1 MIRFSW
7 AAVSDTGVK
16 RPVNEDSYCARPD
29 LGLFLVA
36 DGMGGHAAGEIA
48 SRLAAET
55 VERVVVETAG
65 GSSASQPGADG
76 VRQSD
81 ADRLRGGLVEAS
93 RRIAEAMEG
102 DATLRGMA
110 TTTSALLVAHDGPA
124 VVAHVGDSRIYLL
137 RDGSL
142 SQVTRDHSWVE
153 EQVRAG
159 LLDRRAALAH
169 PWRNIVTRAL
179 SGAEHPDIDVTTV
192 ALQTGDWIVLCSDGL
207 SAVVREDQI
216 ESAIREAAYPEVLCR
231 TLVALANNAG
241 GPDNITVVVVRIDAA

>member
-1 MIRFSW
+1 
-7 AAVSDTGVK
+7 
-16 RPVNEDSYCARPD
+16 
-29 LGLFLVA
+29 VA

-55 VERVVVETAG
+55 VERVVAETSG
-65 GSSASQPGADG
+65 GNGASPPSSGDA
-76 VRQSD
+76 RQSD
-81 ADRLRGGLVEAS
+81 ASRLRAGLVEAS
-93 RRIAEAMEG
+93 RRIADAMEH

-110 TTTSALLVAHDGPA
+110 TTASALLVTNDGPA

-142 SQVTRDHSWVE
+142 GQVTRDHSWVE

-179 SGAEHPDIDVTTV
+179 SGAEHPDIDVTTI
-192 ALQTGDWIVLCSDGL
+192 ALQAGDWVLLCSDGL

-216 ESAIREAAYPEVLCR
+216 QSVMRAAEDPEVLCR

-241 GPDNITVVVVRIDAA
+241 GPDNITVVALRIDAA